1 MSSAK
6 LAIAC
11 ALAAVVLSAC
21 GTQTKPAAGTISPT
35 VTSEGHAKI
44 DDPRTKHVECLRQEN
59 IPVTEVGETGLQI
72 GTPPSGPTVRF
83 DPTPGSAQHD
93 QIGGQVTGAE
103 VIGSALLFPNQASDE
118 LLGKVETCL
127 AQGVAG

>member
-21 GTQTKPAAGTISPT
+21 GTKTNPPAGSISPT
-35 VTSEGHAKI
+35 ATTAGHAKI
-44 DDPRTKHVECLRQEN
+44 DDPRTKHIKCLKQDK
-59 IPVTEVGETGLQI
+59 IPVTKVGTVGLQI
-72 GTPPSGPTVRF
+72 GTPPSGPTVKF
-83 DPTPGSAQHD
+83 APTPGAAQAD
-93 QIGGQVTGAE
+93 QIRGVVNGAE

-127 AQGVAG
+127 TQGVSG